1 MTNLI
6 ASFFTVVV
14 FPLEWTE
21 VVLLEMLNEM
31 RPMAE
36 EIPIIGKSRFK
47 KPFDLSYI
55 YLVNLKKREQK
66 KYVVCRLICKL
77 RSFLNRDSTVQF

>member
-6 ASFFTVVV
+6 ASFLRVVV

-31 RPMAE
+31 TPMAE
-36 EIPIIGKSRFK
+36 EIPITGKSRFK
-47 KPFDLSYI
+47 KPQFVFLKCLIYCYVYLLS
-55 YLVNLKKREQK
+55 KSEKMGAEK
-66 KYVVCRLICKL
+66 ICL
-77 RSFLNRDSTVQF
+77 M